1 MKYISENTE
10 TYKTFSV
17 EIQKEVIETND
28 KNENK
33 TKVKTYRLRFIHSYR
48 FTKSSLDRL
57 VDNLSE
63 MNNNTYNKCRKRTRT
78 THYCEFVKLHE
89 NGLMYKCL
97 NCKNIS
103 FKPINELNSRF
114 QNTYRMCNSDN
125 EKFVLLLR
133 KRVYPHEYMDN

>member
-33 TKVKTYRLRFIHSYR
+33 TKVKTYRLRFIDSYR

-63 MNNNTYNKCRKRTRT
+63 MNNNTYNKCIERTRT

>member
-1 MKYISENTE
+1 MNCIGENTE

-28 KNENK
+28 NNENK
-33 TKVKTYRLRFIHSYR
+33 TKVKTYRLSFIDSYS
-48 FTKSSLDRL
+48 FIKSQLDRL

-63 MNNNTYNKCRKRTRT
+63 MNNNTYNKCKERTWT
-78 THYCEFVKLHE
+78 THYCKFVKLHE

-103 FKPINELNSRF
+103 FKPINELISRF
-114 QNTYRMCNSDN
+114 QDTYRMCNSDN
-125 EKFVLLLR
+125 EKF
-133 KRVYPHEYMDN
+133 YYY